1 MKKTHNNGVDSIR
14 RNSEGENDEIPNVTI
29 VNAPLEYRSRVWT
42 FFGFKAVDGITM
54 KNTFIC
60 RTCHIE
66 LSYNQTK
73 QYDCSHETKAR
84 GRSEFLW
91 VLRSFESNGG
101 GGCRRLQCQIPHKR
115 KNYGKNEIHSVFFIR
130 NQFIRNRVSNR
141 TLSKKLRAQIM
152 KS

>member
-1 MKKTHNNGVDSIR
+1 MASTASG
-14 RNSEGENDEIPNVTI
+14 NSEGENDEIPNVTI

-54 KNTFIC
+54 KNTFIY

-73 QYDCSHETKAR
+73 QHETKAR

-91 VLRSFESNGG
+91 VLTVIRVKWERGMSAPSMSNST
-101 GGCRRLQCQIPHKR
+101 QTQKPR
-115 KNYGKNEIHSVFFIR
+115 KKWNK
-130 NQFIRNRVSNR
+130 
-141 TLSKKLRAQIM
+141 
-152 KS
+152 

>member
-1 MKKTHNNGVDSIR
+1 MRRRKKKHTTHNNGVDSIR

-54 KNTFIC
+54 KNTFIY
-60 RTCHIE
+60 RTCHRE

-91 VLRSFESNGG
+91 VLTVIRVKWERGMSAPSMSNST
-101 GGCRRLQCQIPHKR
+101 QTQ
-115 KNYGKNEIHSVFFIR
+115 
-130 NQFIRNRVSNR
+130 
-141 TLSKKLRAQIM
+141 KLR
-152 KS
+152 KK